1 MATANDIFALQ
12 FKDVRAE
19 IAGQYFDNRNQGPED
34 KNSLKLGD
42 LGKVDGF
49 ITDFSDPD
57 KGTYFDTDRKGN
69 FELKPDVDK
78 EELAKLVETKIQ
90 ANITALQRNAGQPDF
105 PARIQ
110 SVQDLLEVRNTFE
123 RKGEAPTGDEDE
135 DGNPE
140 MEFDEANLNAQ
151 ELEDY
156 HHTLYAIDGMK
167 FLEDKKRLDN
177 LTEVYEKNVK
187 GGTDEQKLNYQ
198 FLFALSDKI
207 KNKFEFGEGANQTV
221 MTAKPDGKLYL
232 KVKNFRGSGMDFAI
246 DDNQTLVLSDGQT
259 LSPKQAED
267 LGRFFNESG
276 LGDWQDI
283 KFGPNSDKIKVKDE
297 TGKEEPFPTAFKRGM
312 GWSEEDEKTPQISD
326 EDFKQFLKDNNLISE
341 PPPDDID
348 GIIDT
353 AKGMNLSMS
362 AMASKVKARMKIMG
376 FMDNRL
382 LHTRRMADGSI
393 VICAYTT
400 ETDARHDSES
410 KNGDVNRKKAFAVKI
425 KIKNGVPTCSWYL
438 PQGKML
444 EASHVQCM
452 LEALKTQGCQYYKMP
467 NAIMTGG
474 KGQGA
479 FWEATAKTLM
489 VPVLKTEANPD
500 GADLSPDNVHDLM
513 EAFKKESYK
522 HGPVEVLKFKEK
534 FLYQLEQMEAYRRK
548 VYEKKN
554 PGMNYE
560 PNVGMTNEIAGLQGA
575 LMYDRLKVGPL
586 PALEAFIKENADGVD
601 AKGRSLGTKRW
612 DAVDVLVAYQAM
624 SVMLQPDNYKMI
636 KERYEATHGG
646 KSPDADYLKLLLY
659 KEMNSDPS
667 QFKDEDGNSVQGA
680 RAFVLDA
687 IQEKYDGDTG
697 NKNNP
702 VRRMDKALSDVMKS
716 INQRMGQLSKKISDD
731 YSFEMKFELT
741 AIKGSNA
748 GATPRR
754 DEKTGYLIDH
764 TDSQGTP
771 KKRRTPMPPFI
782 AKVMASMGYQARQKG

>member
-19 IAGQYFDNRNQGPED
+19 IAGQYFDNRDQGPEE
-34 KNSLKLGD
+34 KNGLKLGD
-42 LGKVDGF
+42 LGKDDGF
-49 ITDFSDPD
+49 ITDFSAAEQ
-57 KGTYFDTDRKGN
+57 GVYFDTDRKGN
-69 FELKPDVDK
+69 FELKPDADK
-78 EELAKLVETKIQ
+78 EALATLVEAKIQ
-90 ANITALQRNAGQPDF
+90 ANIATLQRNAGQPDF
-105 PARIQ
+105 PANIQ
-110 SVQDLLEVRNTFE
+110 SVQDLLAVRDTFE

-140 MEFDEANLNAQ
+140 MEFNEGNLNAQ

-156 HHTLYAIDGMK
+156 HHTLHAIDAMK

-207 KNKFEFGEGANQTV
+207 KNRFEFGEGANQTV

-232 KVKNFRGSGMDFAI
+232 KVKNFEGSGMDFAV

-259 LSPKQAED
+259 LNPKQAED

-410 KNGDVNRKKAFAVKI
+410 KNGDVNRKKAFAVKV

-513 EAFKKESYK
+513 EAFKKEINK
-522 HGPVEVLKFKEK
+522 HGAVEVLKFKEK
-534 FLYQLEQMEAYRRK
+534 FLYQLEQMEAFRQK
-548 VYEKKN
+548 EYEKKN
-554 PGMNYE
+554 PGKTYE
-560 PNVGMTNEIAGLQGA
+560 PNVGMSNEIAGLQGA

-586 PALEAFIKENADGVD
+586 PALETFIKENAEGVD
-601 AKGRSLGTKRW
+601 SQGHDLGAKRW
-612 DAVDVLVAYQAM
+612 DAVDVIVAYKA
-624 SVMLQPDNYKMI
+624 LENILKPENYTKI
-636 KERYEATHGG
+636 KARYEASHDG
-646 KSPDADYLKLLLY
+646 KSPDADYLKMLLY
-659 KEMNSDPS
+659 KEMNCDPS
-667 QFKDEDGNSVQGA
+667 QFKDAEGNSTEGP
-680 RAFVLDA
+680 RAFVLSR
-687 IQEKYDGDTG
+687 IQKEFNGDLS

-702 VRRMDKALSDVMKS
+702 ARRMDTALKNVAGMVNTSLNS
-716 INQRMGQLSKKISDD
+716 LCTNIGND
-731 YSFEMKFELT
+731 YSFEMKLQKD
-741 AIKGSNA
+741 ALKGKTS

-764 TDSQGTP
+764 TDSQGNP

-782 AKVMASMGYQARQKG
+782 AKAMVSMGYAARQQG